1 MEKKM
6 KTAKY
11 FGAAWCGPCQN
22 FKPIVNEVASE
33 GYSILFI
40 DVDQSQDLA
49 SQYGVRSVPTLVI
62 EQAGVEVDRIVGSV
76 PKQQLLER
84 LM

>member
-1 MEKKM
+1 M

-22 FKPIVNEVASE
+22 FKPIVKEVVSE
-33 GYSILFI
+33 GYSIQFI
-40 DVDQSQDLA
+40 DIDQSQDLA